1 MHSLVRRYIKTAILF
16 LAVGLALGAWLIVRR
31 ELGGHT
37 PAPYLVSAHTHSI
50 LVGFMMMM
58 ILGVALWVFPRPD
71 RENARYRPAVAEVA
85 YYLITVGTAARTG
98 GEILRDTRS
107 DGWLRVTVA
116 LGAALQVVG
125 LALFFYTMWNRIR
138 SAGSRQREMQG
149 ERF

>member
-37 PAPYLVSAHTHSI
+37 HSI

-71 RENARYRPAVAEVA
+71 REDARYRPAVAEVA

>member
-31 ELGGHT
+31 ELGGHR

-71 RENARYRPAVAEVA
+71 REDARYRPAVAEVA